1 MKSHSINEN
10 TSSISDRLLEQDQ
23 IHVHHRQLVPYEE
36 EVDDESVTDF
46 KNQVRVWIKID
57 NELKDIN
64 SKIKLLDNERRQ
76 RKKMISILS
85 SRILEFMGTNEIDEL
100 NSREGVIKYKKSFI
114 KATLTQKQIIEKLK
128 EEFKTTDNAGDKIN
142 NVFKNREKVEKIR
155 LLRS

>member
-1 MKSHSINEN
+1 
-10 TSSISDRLLEQDQ
+10 
-23 IHVHHRQLVPYEE
+23 
-36 EVDDESVTDF
+36 
-46 KNQVRVWIKID
+46 
-57 NELKDIN
+57 
-64 SKIKLLDNERRQ
+64 
-76 RKKMISILS
+76 LS